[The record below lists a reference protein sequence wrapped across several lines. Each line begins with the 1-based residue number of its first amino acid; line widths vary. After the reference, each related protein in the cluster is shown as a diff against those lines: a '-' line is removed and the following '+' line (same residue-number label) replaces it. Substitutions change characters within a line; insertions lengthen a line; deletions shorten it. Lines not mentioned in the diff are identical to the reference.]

1 MTPGKDAGQL
11 TPVEELREII
21 ETTFPTDKI
30 VYAFG
35 YGSGV
40 LSQQLANAEGDAE
53 TKVIDL
59 ILAVEDTRA
68 FHRENLQVN
77 PSHYAVPA
85 WFGKEHAA
93 DIVTWLQRHAVD
105 NTLFRNPKVYF
116 NVTDRIKYG
125 VVQVEDL
132 SADLTDWKYLYLAG
146 RMHKP
151 VVTIIDRQTP
161 CALDSIQYQQDNH
174 NLPAGLSAALLLQ
187 FLTHHQQQ
195 KEHALDPS
203 SSVGVTLSEASVY
216 QQIAS
221 LSYTGDLRMAVGAED
236 PLKISKLVESPGQLQ
251 RFRDL
256 YAASADNLCQAG
268 LLSID
273 SQNQTWTWNASSP
286 TARAHLW
293 RALPPN
299 LSRLGD
305 NDSGNQ
311 DSKDASSACFALA
324 AALPAIVAPAARYQ
338 SFKGLFTAGASKS
351 FKYAVRKLSKG
362 LTSKSKVKK

>member
-1 MTPGKDAGQL
+1 MIPDKDAGQL
-11 TPVEELREII
+11 TAVEELREII
-21 ETTFPTDKI
+21 ESTFPTDEI

-59 ILAVEDTRA
+59 ILAVRDSRE
-68 FHRENLQVN
+68 FHRVNLQVN
-77 PSHYAVPA
+77 PSHYAVPT
-85 WFGKEHAA
+85 WFGKETAA
-93 DIVTWLQRHAVD
+93 DYVTWLQRHAVD

-125 VVQVEDL
+125 VVQVQDL
-132 SADLTDWKYLYLAG
+132 SVDVTDWKYLYLAG
-146 RMHKP
+146 RLHKP

-161 CALDSIQYQQDNH
+161 GALDSIQYQQDNH

-187 FLTHHQQQ
+187 SISHHKQQQ
-195 KEHALDPS
+195 QDPS
-203 SSVGVTLSEASVY
+203 SSVGLTLSEANVY

-221 LSYTGDLRMAVGAED
+221 LSYTGDFRTAVGAED

-256 YAASADNLCQAG
+256 YARSADNLCQAG

-273 SQNQTWTWNASSP
+273 SHNQTWTWDASSP

-299 LSRLGD
+299 LRRLGD
-305 NDSGNQ
+305 DDNGNEE
-311 DSKDASSACFALA
+311 SNDASSACFALA

-362 LTSKSKVKK
+362 LTKK

>member
-1 MTPGKDAGQL
+1 MATRKEAGEL

-21 ETTFPTDKI
+21 ETTFPTDEI
-30 VYAFG
+30 VFAFG

-40 LSQQLANAEGDAE
+40 LSQQLETAKGDAE

-59 ILAVEDTRA
+59 ILAVRDSRE

-85 WFGKEHAA
+85 WFGKDTAA
-93 DIVTWLQRHAVD
+93 DYVTWLQRHAVD
-105 NTLFRNPKVYF
+105 NALFRHPKVYF
-116 NVTDRIKYG
+116 NLTDRIKYG

-151 VVTIIDRQTP
+151 VATIIDRQTP
-161 CALDSIQYQQDNH
+161 SAPDSIQYQQDNH
-174 NLPAGLSAALLLQ
+174 NLPAGLSAALLIQ
-187 FLTHHQQQ
+187 SLTQQ
-195 KEHALDPS
+195 KESLSA
-203 SSVGVTLSEASVY
+203 VTLSEPKVY

-221 LSYTGDLRMAVGAED
+221 LSYTGDFRTAVGAED
-236 PLKISKLVESPGQLQ
+236 PLKIQKLVDSPGQLQ

-256 YAASADNLCQAG
+256 YAAPANNLCRSG
-268 LLSID
+268 ILSID
-273 SQNQTWTWNASSP
+273 SQNQTWTWDAKSP

-293 RALPPN
+293 QALPPN
-299 LSRLGD
+299 LRRLQEH
-305 NDSGNQ
+305 NSNNVQ
-311 DSKDASSACFALA
+311 SACIALA

-338 SFKGLFTAGASKS
+338 SLKGLFTAGASKS

-362 LTSKSKVKK
+362 FQPK

>member
-1 MTPGKDAGQL
+1 MIPGKDAGQL

-21 ETTFPTDKI
+21 ETTFPTDEI

-59 ILAVEDTRA
+59 ILAVRDSRE
-68 FHRENLQVN
+68 FHRVNLQVN
-77 PSHYAVPA
+77 PSHYAVPT
-85 WFGKEHAA
+85 WFGKETAA
-93 DIVTWLQRHAVD
+93 DYVTWLQRHAVD

-146 RMHKP
+146 RLHKP

-161 CALDSIQYQQDNH
+161 GALDSIQYQQDNH

-187 FLTHHQQQ
+187 SISHHKKQRD
-195 KEHALDPS
+195 DPS
-203 SSVGVTLSEASVY
+203 SSVELTLSEANVY

-221 LSYTGDLRMAVGAED
+221 LSYTGDFRTAVGAED

-256 YAASADNLCQAG
+256 YALSADKLCQAG

-273 SQNQTWTWNASSP
+273 PQNQTWTWDASSP

-299 LSRLGD
+299 LRRLGD
-305 NDSGNQ
+305 DDNGNEESNDAPSV
-311 DSKDASSACFALA
+311 CFALA

-362 LTSKSKVKK
+362 LTSKDK

>member
-1 MTPGKDAGQL
+1 MTPGKDTGQL

-21 ETTFPTDKI
+21 ETTFPTDEI

-40 LSQQLANAEGDAE
+40 LSQQLSNAEGDSE

-59 ILAVEDTRA
+59 ILAVRDSRE
-68 FHRENLQVN
+68 FHQENLQVN
-77 PSHYAVPA
+77 PSHYAVPT
-85 WFGKEHAA
+85 WFGKETSA
-93 DIVTWLQRHAVD
+93 DYVTWLQRHAVD

-125 VVQVEDL
+125 VVQAEDL
-132 SADLTDWKYLYLAG
+132 SADLTNWKYLYLAG

-161 CALDSIQYQQDNH
+161 SANDSIQYQQDNH

-187 FLTHHQQQ
+187 SISRHKQQQ
-195 KEHALDPS
+195 QDSS
-203 SSVGVTLSEASVY
+203 SSVGVTMSEANVY

-221 LSYTGDLRMAVGAED
+221 LSYTGDFRTAVGAED

-273 SQNQTWTWNASSP
+273 SQNQTWTWDASSP
-286 TARAHLW
+286 AARARLW

-299 LSRLGD
+299 LRQLGD
-305 NDSGNQ
+305 NDNSNE
-311 DSKDASSACFALA
+311 DPNEAPSACFALA

-362 LTSKSKVKK
+362 LTSKKK